1 MTTVDV
7 HTHFLPLSW
16 PDWAK
21 KYGGAAPWPWM
32 RPHAGGDPTRAMLM
46 QGGAE
51 FRPVQNACWDV
62 PKRLADMEADAIDH
76 QLISATP
83 ILFQWHRCALATSD
97 P

>member
-21 KYGGAAPWPWM
+21 KYGGEAPWPWM
-32 RPHAGGDPTRAMLM
+32 RPNEGGDPSRAMLM
-46 QGGAE
+46 QGSSE
-51 FRPVQNACWDV
+51 FRPVHYACWDI
-62 PKRLADMEADAIDH
+62 PKRLADMAKDNIDH

-83 ILFQWHRCALATSD
+83 ILFQWHRCVIQF
-97 P
+97 